1 MKLAMLGITGVVGAR
16 ALDLALERGH
26 EVTALVRDRQK
37 VNRVDPRLHLV
48 DGDALDHAAVTN
60 TIAGADAVVS
70 TLGGT
75 RGPESLSEGTSA
87 VLAAMTERDVHRLVV
102 AQGFHLFFEGD
113 PGNFGQRLAGLVMKT
128 ALRKVAQHSE
138 QLRELL
144 LASTLD
150 WTLVRMPPV
159 KTGQP
164 LGSYDTGILRLG
176 PWNKVR
182 DVDAAD
188 YLLACLDDPTTIRAA
203 PMIVSR

>member
-1 MKLAMLGITGVVGAR
+1 M
-16 ALDLALERGH
+16 EH
-26 EVTALVRDRQK
+26 SVR
-37 VNRVDPRLHLV
+37 
-48 DGDALDHAAVTN
+48 
-60 TIAGADAVVS
+60 
-70 TLGGT
+70 
-75 RGPESLSEGTSA
+75 
-87 VLAAMTERDVHRLVV
+87 RLVI
-102 AQGFHLFFEGD
+102 AQGFHLLFEGD
-113 PGNFGQRLAGLVMKT
+113 PRNPGQRLTALFMKT

-159 KTGQP
+159 KTGES
-164 LGSYDTGILRLG
+164 LGPYDTGTLRLG

-188 YLLACLDDPTTIRAA
+188 FLLACIGDPTTIRTA